1 MAELIKDKGTLRNV
15 ESLVARLR
23 RRQVSGAHDTA
34 VETVLLLRQVVSTA
48 RFSSIEQLLAMLRS
62 VGKRLIAAQPKEIAV
77 GNMVRRVIHQVRE
90 EYLANTGGADSSS
103 HRPAG
108 LARTHTVGAMS
119 TPDGSTLSLANF
131 VLLGRPKTTARPAR
145 DVEADIGD
153 VDRRSMATK
162 PALIDAVK
170 EIVDELETV
179 FEGVAKNAKNHIHA
193 DEIVLTI
200 GYSRTVEA
208 FLKAAAHD
216 KKFTVI
222 VAETAPSYTGQQL
235 ATSLSQHGI
244 STFLVP
250 DSAIFAMMSRVT
262 KLILGAHA
270 VLADGG
276 LVAQAGALAAATAA
290 RAHAT
295 SVIVCAAQYK
305 FAPLWSWSVEGAG
318 ASDYG
323 DPGLVLGYDEG
334 ELVGS
339 VEVINPK
346 YDYVKPEFVDVIVT
360 NYGDHPPSYVYKLV
374 KEMYEEDENL
384 E

>member
-1 MAELIKDKGTLRNV
+1 MTELIRDKGTLRNV

-23 RRQVSGAHDTA
+23 RRQITGAHDTA

-48 RFSSIEQLLAMLRS
+48 RFSSIDQLLDMIRS
-62 VGKRLIAAQPKEIAV
+62 VGTRLVAAQPKEIAV

-90 EYLANTGGADSSS
+90 EYLANTGGADPSLQ
-103 HRPAG
+103 RPA
-108 LARTHTVGAMS
+108 AMTRANTMS
-119 TPDGSTLSLANF
+119 TPDGSALSLANF
-131 VLLGRPKTTARPAR
+131 VLLGRPKVTTRPTR
-145 DVEADIGD
+145 EVEASIGE

-170 EIVDELETV
+170 EIVDEMEGV
-179 FEGVAKNAKNHIHA
+179 FEGIAKNAKNHIHA

-200 GYSRTVEA
+200 GYSRTVEE

-235 ATSLSQHGI
+235 ADSLSQHGI

-270 VLADGG
+270 ILADGG
-276 LVAQAGALAAATAA
+276 LVSQSGALAAAVAA

-318 ASDYG
+318 AADYG
-323 DPGLVLGYDEG
+323 DPGLVMGYDEG

-346 YDYVKPEFVDVIVT
+346 YDYVKPEFLDVIVT

-374 KEMYEEDENL
+374 KEMYEDENL

>member
-1 MAELIKDKGTLRNV
+1 MAELIRDKGTLRNV
-15 ESLVARLR
+15 ESLTARLR
-23 RRQVSGAHDTA
+23 RRQITGAHDTA

-48 RFSSIEQLLAMLRS
+48 RFSSIEQLLSMLRS
-62 VGKRLIAAQPKEIAV
+62 VGTRLVAAQPKEIAV

-90 EYLANTGGADSSS
+90 EYLANTGGADPSQ
-103 HRPAG
+103 RPANM
-108 LARTHTVGAMS
+108 ARSNTLGTMS
-119 TPDGSTLSLANF
+119 TPDGSALSLANF
-131 VLLGRPKTTARPAR
+131 VLLGRPRTTARPIR
-145 DVEADIGD
+145 EAETGIGD

-162 PALIDAVK
+162 PALIAAVQ

-235 ATSLSQHGI
+235 ASSLSQHGI

-276 LVAQAGALAAATAA
+276 LVAQAGALAAAVAA

-318 ASDYG
+318 ATDYG
-323 DPGLVLGYDEG
+323 DPGLVMGYDEG
-334 ELVGS
+334 ELVAS
-339 VEVINPK
+339 VEVVNPK
-346 YDYVKPEFVDVIVT
+346 YDYVKSELVDVIVT

>member
-1 MAELIKDKGTLRNV
+1 
-15 ESLVARLR
+15 
-23 RRQVSGAHDTA
+23 
-34 VETVLLLRQVVSTA
+34 
-48 RFSSIEQLLAMLRS
+48 MLRS
-62 VGKRLIAAQPKEIAV
+62 VGTRLVAAQPREIAV
-77 GNMVRRVIHQVRE
+77 GNMVRRVTHQVRE
-90 EYLANTGGADSSS
+90 EYLANTGGADPSQ
-103 HRPAG
+103 RPAG
-108 LARTHTVGAMS
+108 MPRSNTFGTMS
-119 TPDGSTLSLANF
+119 APDGSTLSLANF
-131 VLLGRPKTTARPAR
+131 VLLGRPRTTARPAR
-145 DVEADIGD
+145 EGDIGD

-162 PALIDAVK
+162 PALIAAVQ

-222 VAETAPSYTGQQL
+222 VADTQANSSHLPSPNTASPLEAFLKAAAHDKKFTVIVAETAPSYTGQQL
-235 ATSLSQHGI
+235 ASSLSQHGI

-276 LVAQAGALAAATAA
+276 LVAQAGALAAAAAA

-318 ASDYG
+318 ATDYG
-323 DPGLVLGYDEG
+323 DPGLVMGYDEG

-339 VEVINPK
+339 VEVVNPK

>member
-1 MAELIKDKGTLRNV
+1 MAELIRDKGTLRNV

-23 RRQVSGAHDTA
+23 RRQITGAHDTA

-48 RFSSIEQLLAMLRS
+48 RFSSIDQLLDMIRS
-62 VGKRLIAAQPKEIAV
+62 VGTRLVAAQPKEIAV

-90 EYLANTGGADSSS
+90 EYLANTGGADPSLQ
-103 HRPAG
+103 RPA
-108 LARTHTVGAMS
+108 AMTRANTMS
-119 TPDGSTLSLANF
+119 TPDGSALSLANF
-131 VLLGRPKTTARPAR
+131 VLLGRPKVTTRPTR
-145 DVEADIGD
+145 EVEASIGE

-170 EIVDELETV
+170 EIVDEMEGV
-179 FEGVAKNAKNHIHA
+179 FEGIAKNAKNHIHA

-200 GYSRTVEA
+200 GYSRTVEE

-235 ATSLSQHGI
+235 ADSLSRHGI

-270 VLADGG
+270 ILADGG
-276 LVAQAGALAAATAA
+276 LVSQSGALAAAVAA

-318 ASDYG
+318 AADYG
-323 DPGLVLGYDEG
+323 DPGLVMG
-334 ELVGS
+334 
-339 VEVINPK
+339 
-346 YDYVKPEFVDVIVT
+346 
-360 NYGDHPPSYVYKLV
+360 
-374 KEMYEEDENL
+374 
-384 E
+384 

>member
-1 MAELIKDKGTLRNV
+1 MAEVIRDKGTLRNV

-23 RRQVSGAHDTA
+23 RRQVTGAHDTA

-48 RFSSIEQLLAMLRS
+48 RFSSIDQLLAMIRG
-62 VGKRLIAAQPKEIAV
+62 VGTRLVAAQPKEIAV

-90 EYLANTGGADSSS
+90 EYLANTGGEESASR
-103 HRPAG
+103 RPAG
-108 LARTHTVGAMS
+108 MIRTTTLGTMS
-119 TPDGSTLSLANF
+119 APDGSTLSLANF
-131 VLLGRPKTTARPAR
+131 VLLGRPKATARPVR
-145 DVEADIGD
+145 DVPTTED
-153 VDRRSMATK
+153 VDRGSMATK
-162 PALIDAVK
+162 RALIDAVQ

-179 FEGVAKNAKNHIHA
+179 FDGVAKNAKNHIHA

-235 ATSLSQHGI
+235 ASSLSQHGI

-276 LVAQAGALAAATAA
+276 LVAQAGALAAVAAA

-305 FAPLWSWSVEGAG
+305 FAPLWSWTVEGAG
-318 ASDYG
+318 ATDYG
-323 DPGLVLGYDEG
+323 DPGLVMGYDEG

-339 VEVINPK
+339 VEVVNPK
-346 YDYVKPEFVDVIVT
+346 YDYVKPEFLDVIVT

>member
-1 MAELIKDKGTLRNV
+1 MTAMAELIKDKGTLRNV
-15 ESLVARLR
+15 ESLAARLR

-48 RFSSIEQLLAMLRS
+48 RFSSIEQLLSMLRS
-62 VGKRLIAAQPKEIAV
+62 VGTRLVAAQPKEIAV

-90 EYLANTGGADSSS
+90 EYLANTGGADQ
-103 HRPAG
+103 RPA
-108 LARTHTVGAMS
+108 ATRSNTVGTMS
-119 TPDGSTLSLANF
+119 APDGSALSLANF
-131 VLLGRPKTTARPAR
+131 VLLGRPRTARPVR
-145 DVEADIGD
+145 DEAEIGD

-162 PALIDAVK
+162 PALIAAVQ

-222 VAETAPSYTGQQL
+222 VAETAPSYTGHQL
-235 ATSLSQHGI
+235 ASSLSQHGI

-276 LVAQAGALAAATAA
+276 LVAQAGALAASAAA

-295 SVIVCAAQYK
+295 SVVVCAAQYK

-318 ASDYG
+318 AADYG
-323 DPGLVLGYDEG
+323 DPGQVMGYDEG
-334 ELVGS
+334 ELVES
-339 VEVINPK
+339 VEVVNPK

-360 NYGDHPPSYVYKLV
+360 NYGDHPPSYVYK
-374 KEMYEEDENL
+374 
-384 E
+384 